1 VIRFIATFALMVL
14 PLSAQAATTFEC
26 ETKRPNE
33 RVFTAIPRFT
43 FTIDRAPDAFRP
55 TAFRLCDAVGAA
67 PFLLVKTL
75 ALPEN
80 KTPLRPGK
88 SSVRRIDLTDDQHT
102 RLLAM
107 YDAALSANL
116 KDETF
121 GLDGSEWCLD
131 AQRGGN
137 SIKSCFWTP
146 PEQPESRGLM
156 PFRSL
161 GEARWEMADFKGSNG
176 LLM

>member
-1 VIRFIATFALMVL
+1 VIRLIATFALMVL
-14 PLSAQAATTFEC
+14 PLSAQGAMTFDC
-26 ETKRPNE
+26 QTKRPSE
-33 RVFTAIPRFT
+33 RVFTANPRFT

-55 TAFRLCDAVGAA
+55 TAFRLCDAVGAE

-80 KTPLRPGK
+80 KAPLRPGK
-88 SSVRRIDLTDDQHT
+88 SSVRRIELTDEQHA

-107 YDAALSANL
+107 YDAALSANVR
-116 KDETF
+116 DETY

-146 PEQPESRGLM
+146 PDQPERRGIV
-156 PFRSL
+156 PFRTL
-161 GEARWEMADFKGSNG
+161 GEALWEMADFKGSNG
-176 LLM
+176 PLM